1 MPYPIKKQVQKY
13 TYGNYLTWSEDERWE
28 LIDGV
33 AYNMSPAPSRMHQEI
48 SSELFMQFANYLKDK
63 SCKAYYAPFDVR
75 LPKEN
80 EKDEE
85 IDTVVQPDI
94 VVVCDKSKLD
104 DKGCKGAPDLIVEII
119 SPYTN
124 TKDLKEKFSLYEK
137 VGVKEYWIVHPQDK
151 IVMIFKLGKNKEYG
165 KPEIYSKEDKIKVG
179 ILKGLTIDAKD
190 VFKD

>member
-1 MPYPIKKQVQKY
+1 MPYAIRKQVQKY
-13 TYGNYLTWSEDERWE
+13 TYGDYINWPEDERWE

-33 AYNMSPAPSRMHQEI
+33 AYNMSPAPSRIHQEI
-48 SSELFMQFANYLKDK
+48 SGELFYLIKEYLKDK
-63 SCKAYYAPFDVR
+63 TCKVYIAPFDIR
-75 LPKEN
+75 LPKKN

-94 VVVCDKSKLD
+94 VVVCDKFKLD
-104 DKGCKGAPDLIVEII
+104 DKGCKGAPDLVIEII

-124 TKDLKEKFSLYEK
+124 SKDLKEKFSLYERS
-137 VGVKEYWIVHPQDK
+137 GVKEYWIVHPQDK
-151 IVMIFKLGKNKEYG
+151 IIMIFKLGKNKEYG

-190 VFKD
+190 IFKD